1 MVVRRIGVLSLA
13 RVMGAIYGG
22 FGLIAGAIF
31 ALFSIFGAAI
41 GAAAAESSEPL
52 VAVLFGVGAVI
63 FMPLLYGLMGFVGG
77 ILSAALYNLVAGF
90 VGGLELE
97 LAEAR

>member
-13 RVMGAIYGG
+13 KIMGAIYAG

-41 GAAAAESSEPL
+41 GAAAAGSSEPL
-52 VAVLFGVGAVI
+52 VGVLFGVGAVI
-63 FMPLLYGLMGFVGG
+63 FMPLFYGLMGFVGG
-77 ILSAALYNLVAGF
+77 IFSAALYNLVAGSL
-90 VGGLELE
+90 GGLELE
-97 LAEAR
+97 LAEVR

>member
-13 RVMGAIYGG
+13 KIMGALYAG

-41 GAAAAESSEPL
+41 GAAASESGEPL
-52 VAVLFGVGAVI
+52 LGLVFGIGAVI
-63 FMPLLYGLMGFVGG
+63 FMPVFYGIMGFVGG
-77 ILSAALYNLVAGF
+77 IFSAALYNLVSGY

>member
-13 RVMGAIYGG
+13 KIMGAIYAG

-52 VAVLFGVGAVI
+52 VGVLFGVGALI
-63 FMPLLYGLMGFVGG
+63 FMPLFYGLMGFVGG
-77 ILSAALYNLVAGF
+77 IFAAALYNLVAGSL
-90 VGGLELE
+90 GGLEFE
-97 LAEAR
+97 LAEVR